1 MTEPNPGYDATY
13 HDDFDFTVEK
23 LAWTDAMLVCYFE
36 LKRERTI
43 ADLRALDRLLGREQT
58 IPKRVR

>member
-1 MTEPNPGYDATY
+1 MTEPNSWHDATY
-13 HDDFDFTVEK
+13 HDDFDFTVERS
-23 LAWTDAMLVCYFE
+23 AITDAMMFRYFE

>member
-1 MTEPNPGYDATY
+1 MNEPDPSYNVTY
-13 HDDFDFTVEK
+13 SDVILEHEK
-23 LAWTDAMLVCYFE
+23 PAITDELMRHYFE

-43 ADLRALDRLLGREQT
+43 AALRSLDRLLGREQT